1 MNRTF
6 LTSLLSL
13 ALGVAAYA
21 NDICAPAQGVI
32 QRFTGGKVPVKLQS
46 TPAGERESYTA
57 EVKDGTVVVSA
68 NSPVA
73 LCHGFYAA
81 LKEQGRGIN
90 SWSGNRVEEGA
101 WAEGSRT
108 AGSTPFPYRYY
119 FNVVTF
125 GYTTPYWDWSR
136 WEQEIDYMAL
146 HGINMPLAL
155 TAQEAITARV
165 FKRLGLTDKEIA
177 DYFVGPANLPWMRM
191 GNISGVDG
199 PLPQEWHEHQLAL
212 QHKILK
218 RERELGM
225 TPVCPGFAGFVPE
238 ALTRVKPDA
247 KLVKTSWC
255 NGHYHNWMLTPDQ
268 PLFREIGTMFIEE
281 WEKEFGKCSHYLID
295 SFNEMEVPFPPHG
308 TAERYELMAGYGES
322 VYESVK
328 AANPDAVWVMQGWM
342 FGFQRHIWDKRTL
355 AALISKVP
363 DDKMLLLD
371 EAVDYTVCRW
381 KNGVNWEF
389 YDGFLNKPWVYSVI
403 PNMGG
408 KCGLTGVL
416 DFYANGHLKALNS
429 PKRGKLVGHGMAPE
443 GIENNQV
450 IYELMA
456 DAAWREQETDV
467 TAWLKNYSRCR
478 YGADNAAV
486 DTFWAEMRQAAYG
499 SFTDHPRYNWQFT
512 LGGGK
517 GSINTNEH
525 FYKAIESFAAAAGQL
540 GANSLYRADL
550 MEYAAAYLGG
560 KVETLI
566 RNSEQTMQAG
576 DMEQARK
583 LEDEVEH
590 YMLAMDRL
598 LDSHPLYRMSRWVD
612 FARKCAGGNKKLA
625 DYYEKNARRIVTI
638 WGVRPGQPVDDYA
651 ARIWSG
657 LIRDYYLGRRQQYL
671 KGRFNPAAKADVR
684 AWESKWVEEQR
695 GFSKQKAYSEPVAA
709 AVKLIAEA
717 APVKEGVASDGVE
730 IGSWSPDSVSTE
742 WKEISWAVPTDAIRA
757 ASAVRFRFVRGNHRL
772 DISEV
777 KVEMDG
783 EIVAHVKQDGIAGTP
798 SKGNVYAITVPGG
811 SKGNNS
817 CHVTARVRTVGGNKS
832 FGSVELLP
840 QKKGAPKGKK

>member
-1 MNRTF
+1 MFRT
-6 LTSLLSL
+6 LSTLLCLAAVSL
-13 ALGVAAYA
+13 AETPA
-21 NDICAPAQGVI
+21 DICTPAAGVI
-32 QRFTGGKVPVKLQS
+32 QRFTGGSVPVQLKAL
-46 TPAGERESYTA
+46 PRGEKEHYT
-57 EVKDGTVVVSA
+57 VKVENGTVQVA
-68 NSPVA
+68 GDTPVA

-90 SWSGNRVEEGA
+90 SWSGNRVEKGA
-101 WAEGSRT
+101 WADGSHSEG
-108 AGSTPFPYRYY
+108 ATPFPYRYY

-125 GYTTPYWDWSR
+125 GYTTPYWDWKR

-177 DYFVGPANLPWMRM
+177 EYFVGPANLPWMRM

-199 PLPQEWHEHQLAL
+199 PLPKEWHEHQLAL

-218 RERELGM
+218 RERALGM

-238 ALTRVKPDA
+238 ALTRVRPDA

-308 TAERYELMAGYGES
+308 TPERYELMADYGDS
-322 VYESVK
+322 VYQSVK

-416 DFYANGHLKALNS
+416 EFYANGHLAALNS

-456 DAAWREQETDV
+456 DAAWSEKEIDT
-467 TAWLKNYSRCR
+467 TAWLHNYSRCR
-478 YGADNAAV
+478 YGADNA
-486 DTFWAEMRQAAYG
+486 DIDRFWALMRQAAYG
-499 SFTDHPRYNWQFT
+499 SFTDHPRYNWQYT
-512 LGGGK
+512 LGGAK
-517 GSINTNEH
+517 GSINTNDK
-525 FYKAIESFAAAAGQL
+525 FYLAIENFAAASDKL
-540 GANSLYRADL
+540 RHNPLYRADL
-550 MEYAAAYLGG
+550 IEYTAAYLGG

-566 RNSEQTMQAG
+566 GNSEKTFQAG
-576 DMEQARK
+576 DIDGSRAIEK
-583 LEDEVEH
+583 DIET

-598 LDSHPLYRMSRWVD
+598 LESHPLYRMSRWIE
-612 FARKCAGGNKKLA
+612 FARKCGGKNAKLA
-625 DYYEKNARRIVTI
+625 DYYEKNARRIVTY

-657 LIRDYYLGRRQQYL
+657 LIRDYYLGRRQEHL
-671 KGRFNPAAKADVR
+671 KGRFTPVKGDVK
-684 AWESKWVEEQR
+684 AWETKWVEEQR
-695 GFSKQKAYSEPVAA
+695 GLSPVKPYNKPAVQA
-709 AVKLIAEA
+709 CKLITQAKSIAPLGAVK
-717 APVKEGVASDGVE
+717 SDGKE
-730 IGSWSPDSVSTE
+730 IGAWGADSVDTE
-742 WKEISWAVPTDAIRA
+742 WKEISWVANNEDIRNA
-757 ASAVRFRFVRGNHRL
+757 RGIRFNFVRGNHRL
-772 DISEV
+772 DISDV

-783 EIVAHVKQDGIAGTP
+783 EIVAHVQQNGTAGTH
-798 SKGNVYAITVPGG
+798 SANNTYAINVPAGT
-811 SKGNNS
+811 SGNNS
-817 CHVTARVRTVGGNKS
+817 CHIIARVRSVGGKQS
-832 FGSVELLP
+832 FGTVELLP
-840 QKKGAPKGKK
+840 KQAKKK